1 MKSIQIQDITFLML
15 KELVKRTR
23 TRNENDCIEQ
33 LIQTEY
39 NRKK

>member
-23 TRNENDCIEQ
+23 TRNEIDCIEQ

-39 NRKK
+39 NKKK